1 MRWNRFWIF
10 LGCATFLGTILIYAT
25 SRPSIGKKQNPPL
38 RTIVIDPGHSAQ
50 TPGARGKFSTEEGV
64 VLDVALK
71 LGKLIEENMKDV
83 RVVYTRKTRNALG
96 ATLRADL
103 NERAIIANREK
114 GDLFIS
120 IHCNSAGPTRR
131 VTGYKT
137 VYIKK
142 GKKKVPVKRAIYAT
156 SPSTAQGTETYVWAT
171 GKNNAKTESLKESSV
186 IMLDANSEDANSVL
200 DMSDPE
206 TFILL
211 NTLRNAYFDHSLRLS
226 TLIED
231 EFSSVGRIS
240 RGARQRDEKGIWVL
254 QATAMPSVL
263 VELGF
268 ISNPEEEDYLNSE
281 KGQQEAA
288 SCIFKAIR
296 KYKDELGRYSEP
308 EDRQQMTPASESGS
322 GSGSAPVSYRNPKSR
337 NSGNQ
342 KPVIAAKAQP
352 AKTTKTATRQV
363 AVRKESSVPNY
374 KYDIQL
380 LVSDKKY
387 TRDATIFNRLRGT
400 IRKEQV
406 VMNSKKVNKYKY
418 IWGSFR
424 SRSEVNAALRQ
435 AKQLGFRKA
444 VLMGQGDEKIQLA
457 VAETKSTATA
467 SRQAV
472 PKVNF
477 KYDIQLLVTDKRY
490 TRSAPIFKDLRGTII
505 RETVV
510 INRKTLNKYIWVNFK
525 TEKEASVALN
535 KAKKA
540 GFWNAALVSA
550 DNNRI
555 ASR

>member
-10 LGCATFLGTILIYAT
+10 LGCAIFLGTILLYAT
-25 SRPSIGKKQNPPL
+25 NRPSIGKKQNPPL

-50 TPGARGKFSTEEGV
+50 TPGARGKYSTEEGV

-96 ATLRADL
+96 STLRADL

-120 IHCNSAGPTRR
+120 IHCNSAGPTRK

-137 VYIKK
+137 VYVKK

-211 NTLRNAYFDHSLRLS
+211 NTLRNAYFDQSLRLS

-231 EFSSVGRIS
+231 EFTGVGRIS

-268 ISNPEEEDYLNSE
+268 ISNPEEEDYLNSD
-281 KGQQEAA
+281 KGQLEAA
-288 SCIFKAIR
+288 GCIFKAIK
-296 KYKDELGRYSEP
+296 KYKDELGRYSAP
-308 EDRQQMTPASESGS
+308 EDRQQVSPASESSSTGS
-322 GSGSAPVSYRNPKSR
+322 PVTYNPRSR
-337 NSGNQ
+337 TNKNSSGNR
-342 KPVIAAKAQP
+342 KPATAIAAKTP
-352 AKTTKTATRQV
+352 AKTTPKPATRQV
-363 AVRKESSVPNY
+363 AARREEPSRAY

-387 TRDATIFNRLRGT
+387 TRDASIFNKLRGT
-400 IRKEQV
+400 IRKEQIV
-406 VMNSKKVNKYKY
+406 RTNKYKY
-418 IWGSFR
+418 IWGSFK
-424 SRSEVNAALRQ
+424 SQTEVNAALRQ

-444 VLMGQGDEKIQLA
+444 VLVGQGNDKKQLA
-457 VAETKSTATA
+457 AATPA
-467 SRQAV
+467 PATPRSV

-477 KYDIQLLVTDKRY
+477 KYDIQLVVTEKKY
-490 TRSAPIFKDLRGTII
+490 TRSAPVFKDLRGTII

-510 INRKTLNKYIWVNFK
+510 INRKSLNKYTWVNFK
-525 TEKEASVALN
+525 TEKEASAALS

-540 GFWNAALVSA
+540 GFWNASIVSA

>member
-10 LGCATFLGTILIYAT
+10 LGCATFLGTILLYAT
-25 SRPSIGKKQNPPL
+25 NRPLIGKKQNPPL
-38 RTIVIDPGHSAQ
+38 RTIIIDPGHSAQ
-50 TPGARGKFSTEEGV
+50 TPGARGKYSTEEGV

-96 ATLRADL
+96 STLRADL

-142 GKKKVPVKRAIYAT
+142 GKKKVPVQRAIYAT

-200 DMSDPE
+200 DMTDPE

-211 NTLRNAYFDHSLRLS
+211 NTLRNAYFDQSLRLS
-226 TLIED
+226 TIIED

-288 SCIFKAIR
+288 GCIFKAIK
-296 KYKDELGRYSEP
+296 KYKDELGRYSAP
-308 EDRQQMTPASESGS
+308 EDRQQAAPASESGS
-322 GSGSAPVSYRNPKSR
+322 TPVSYNPKSR
-337 NSGNQ
+337 ANGGNTR
-342 KPVIAAKAQP
+342 KPATAIAARTP
-352 AKTTKTATRQV
+352 AKTTPKPATRQV
-363 AVRKESSVPNY
+363 AARREETVKPY

-387 TRDATIFNRLRGT
+387 TRDASIFNKLRGT
-400 IRKEQV
+400 IRKEQIV
-406 VMNSKKVNKYKY
+406 RSNKYKY
-418 IWGSFR
+418 IWGSFK
-424 SRSEVNAALRQ
+424 SQTEVNAALRQ

-444 VLMGQGDEKIQLA
+444 VLVGQGNDKKQLA
-457 VAETKSTATA
+457 AATPAPAIQKS
-467 SRQAV
+467 V

-477 KYDIQLLVTDKRY
+477 KYDIQLVVTEKKY
-490 TRSAPIFKDLRGTII
+490 TRGAPVFKDLRGTII
-505 RETVV
+505 RESVV
-510 INRKTLNKYIWVNFK
+510 INRKTLNKYTWVNFK
-525 TEKEASVALN
+525 TEKEASAALG

-540 GFWNAALVSA
+540 GFWNASIVTA
-550 DNNRI
+550 DNDRI